1 MKKGIIIT
9 VVLVVI
15 AIILA
20 IVFVNLF
27 KERDTTEMSNR
38 VVSTVQDGYLNDEKE
53 EGEFETINSYLD
65 KVLATGGELTT
76 AYRNEVQNF
85 KTTYLNYTVIA
96 ELKQKTGHGNAFSSF
111 RLSMSRYP
119 VCLIYFTR

>member
-53 EGEFETINSYLD
+53 EGEFETIN
-65 KVLATGGELTT
+65 
-76 AYRNEVQNF
+76 
-85 KTTYLNYTVIA
+85 
-96 ELKQKTGHGNAFSSF
+96 
-111 RLSMSRYP
+111 
-119 VCLIYFTR
+119 C